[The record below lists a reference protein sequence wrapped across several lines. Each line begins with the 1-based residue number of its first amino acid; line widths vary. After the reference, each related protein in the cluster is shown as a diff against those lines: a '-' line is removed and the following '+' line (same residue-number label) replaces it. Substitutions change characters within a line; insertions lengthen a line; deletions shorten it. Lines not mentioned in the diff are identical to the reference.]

1 MSPLAWIG
9 VGVFGAAGAYARFA
23 VAAAVTARQPGDFP
37 WGTFV
42 VNLTGG
48 FALGVLTGAGVTG
61 DAIFVLGTGFM
72 GGYTT
77 FSTWMVERTYLF
89 VSIVAGLARA
99 TAGDARGT
107 QRELISAGSPS
118 KDNEVCLSS

>member
-1 MSPLAWIG
+1 MIGGLAWIG

-23 VAAAVTARQPGDFP
+23 MAATVTARRPGAFP

-48 FALGVLTGAGVTG
+48 FALGVLTGLDVTG
-61 DAIFVLGTGFM
+61 DALFVLGTGFL

-77 FSTWMVERTYLF
+77 FSTWMVEAQRLGEDAEFGLMAAYLF
-89 VSIVAGLARA
+89 GSMVAGLAA
-99 TAGDARGT
+99 TGAGWA
-107 QRELISAGSPS
+107 LAGA
-118 KDNEVCLSS
+118 LG

>member
-1 MSPLAWIG
+1 MSPFAWIG

-23 VAAAVTARQPGDFP
+23 VAAAVTTRRPGAFP

-61 DAIFVLGTGFM
+61 AALFVVGTGFM

-77 FSTWMVERTYLF
+77 FSTWMVETQRLGEDAEIGLATAYLLG
-89 VSIVAGLARA
+89 SMVAGLAA
-99 TAGDARGT
+99 TGAGWA
-107 QRELISAGSPS
+107 LAGA
-118 KDNEVCLSS
+118 LS